1 METKDTTINNAP
13 KTISDNDYKNSK
25 PTIERSMTTA
35 LLKKNGIMTV
45 SDADLFYKF
54 RRYPV
59 IDPNNHMGL
68 TREFVFFTK
77 PNLQIFNGGSGDTS
91 GWLRDY
97 LIKQPIFQDAYYRYP
112 EVLKALSYSAYTAN
126 PFNTLLSNSVSAN
139 IDLPDISV
147 SNDYET
153 GKTILGSS
161 IFYRGNS
168 YESDENFDFS
178 VEFTDSR
185 NLDVYMWFKLFDEYE
200 RLKHLGRVTQ
210 NISSD
215 DLNTYI
221 YDKKIHDQFSLYKF
235 IVSEDGESIVHYSK
249 FTGVYPKSVPR
260 ASFGDMPAD
269 GVFKFTVNF
278 KAVFVEDMN
287 PVIIGEFNKL
297 SKKLEASTPNMAES
311 GFVPEYD
318 GWTGDWMYRPII
330 TLKEPTNN
338 VSNGE
343 LGRFERRSRYKLK
356 WYNYDTDDFLETIRN
371 QAANTT
377 GTSDLAS
384 TTSNV
389 TTYK

>member
-1 METKDTTINNAP
+1 MKTKSTNHHNAP
-13 KTISDNDYKNSK
+13 KTISDSAYKHKK
-25 PTIERSMTTA
+25 PTIDKITYDA
-35 LLKKNGIMTV
+35 LLKKSGIKNV
-45 SDADLFYKF
+45 NNKDLFYRF

-59 IDPNNHMGL
+59 VDPYNQMGL

-77 PNLQIFNGGSGDTS
+77 PNLQIFSNEHKSA
-91 GWLRDY
+91 GWLRSY
-97 LIKQPIFQDAYYRYP
+97 LINQPIFKDAYYRYP
-112 EVLKALSYSAYTAN
+112 EVLKQLSYSAYPSN
-126 PFNTLLSNSVSAN
+126 PFNTLLSNSISAN

-200 RLKHLGRVTQ
+200 RLKHLGRVSQ
-210 NISSD
+210 NISSR

-235 IVSEDGESIVHYSK
+235 IVSEDGESIIHYSK

-260 ASFGDMPAD
+260 GSFGDMPAD
-269 GVFKFTVNF
+269 GIFKFTVNF

-297 SKKLEASTPNMAES
+297 SRKLANSRLAKS
-311 GFVPEYD
+311 GYIPEYD
-318 GWTGDWMYRPII
+318 GWTGDWMYRPVIE
-330 TLKEPTNN
+330 LKKP
-338 VSNGE
+338 SNSIKNIE
-343 LGRFERRSRYKLK
+343 IGRFEHRSRFRLR
-356 WYNYDTDDFLETIRN
+356 WYNYNNDEFLKKSRKGSIVHHTHH
-371 QAANTT
+371 
-377 GTSDLAS
+377 
-384 TTSNV
+384 
-389 TTYK
+389 K